1 MIQTL
6 TIIRFLFPFIL
17 IVAFFCLYKKEY
29 RFMKSFMWR
38 MSMYRS
44 GRMFFMSILSLLL
57 IFINWCCCMTDPNMA
72 VALSSLLTLILLS
85 RRIMV
90 SALRLL
96 HERKRLWFCTVFVV
110 MVCYAVP
117 YMNSVFHLLFTLSM
131 AAVFYP
137 SEKVLALCDDSEP
150 LKKHDERVEQLYK
163 SYY

>member
-44 GRMFFMSILSLLL
+44 GRIFFMSILSLLL
-57 IFINWCCCMTDPNMA
+57 IFINWCCCMTEPNIAMA
-72 VALSSLLTLILLS
+72 FSSLLTILLIF
-85 RRIMV
+85 RRIME
-90 SALRLL
+90 STLHLL
-96 HERKRLWFCTVFVV
+96 HDRKRLWFFTILVA
-110 MVCYAVP
+110 MICYACP
-117 YMNSVFHLLFTLSM
+117 FTNSLFHLLFTLCV

-137 SEKVLALCDDSEP
+137 SERVIRLCENTEYI
-150 LKKHDERVEQLYK
+150 KKTDEQL
-163 SYY
+163 SQIAHEYY